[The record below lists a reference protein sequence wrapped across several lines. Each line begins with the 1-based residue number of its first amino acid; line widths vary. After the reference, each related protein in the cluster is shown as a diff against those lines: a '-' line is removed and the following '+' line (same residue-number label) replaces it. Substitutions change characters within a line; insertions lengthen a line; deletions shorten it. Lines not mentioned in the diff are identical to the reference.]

1 MSTVPSDFMRDGN
14 SQPRRRLRV
23 HPDFVRKARVGE
35 LLIRTSQYK
44 GEVLSNP
51 VNYHNVREH
60 SDNTVYDL
68 DFHKHK
74 DPMWHLQY
82 RKTAPEIVHP
92 IWDVKNQS
100 WRAHAAEKLVY

>member
-44 GEVLSNP
+44 GEDLSNP
-51 VNYHNVREH
+51 VN
-60 SDNTVYDL
+60 
-68 DFHKHK
+68 
-74 DPMWHLQY
+74 
-82 RKTAPEIVHP
+82 
-92 IWDVKNQS
+92 
-100 WRAHAAEKLVY
+100 